1 MAYFINVKKN
11 NKKVE
16 INLNQKPFVNIHLNI
31 PNDFTT
37 ICVN

>member
-1 MAYFINVKKN
+1 MAYFMSIKKN
-11 NKKVE
+11 DKE
-16 INLNQKPFVNIHLNI
+16 IEIKLEQKPFVKIHLNI

>member
-1 MAYFINVKKN
+1 MAYFISVKQN

-16 INLNQKPFVNIHLNI
+16 INLEQKPFVKVPLNI

>member
-1 MAYFINVKKN
+1 MAYFISVKQN
-11 NKKVE
+11 DKKVE
-16 INLNQKPFVNIHLNI
+16 INLNQKPFVQIYLNT